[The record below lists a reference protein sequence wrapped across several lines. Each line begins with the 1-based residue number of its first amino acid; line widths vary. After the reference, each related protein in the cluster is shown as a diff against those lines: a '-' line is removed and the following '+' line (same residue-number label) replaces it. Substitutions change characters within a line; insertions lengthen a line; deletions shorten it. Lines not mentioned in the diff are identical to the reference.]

1 MIPDPFTKVDQ
12 MFIDE
17 AKIYVRSG
25 RGGAGVVHFHREKY
39 VPRGGPD
46 GGDGG
51 KGGDVVFHVVATLNT
66 LQSFRF
72 KHKFVA
78 PDGENGGGSN
88 MTGKSAKDLVIPIPP
103 GTLIYDIETNELLG
117 DMVNPGQELVVCKG
131 GRGGRGNQHFATS
144 RNQAPRTAE
153 KGEPPEE
160 KELRLELKLLADI
173 GIVGVPNAGKS
184 SFLAA
189 VTNAKPKIADY
200 PFTTI
205 EPNLGVANL
214 DNEVDLILADIP
226 GLIEGAHEG
235 VGLGDAF
242 LKHIQRTRVL
252 IHVVDGMAADPVAD
266 FTQINSELALFD
278 PELGRKPQ
286 IVVVNKIDLPDVKA
300 RWDELKAALNK
311 LGYEPQAISAVTR
324 ENLTPILWKA
334 HEVLINTPNPEI
346 VPTLPVYKPEE
357 DPRDF
362 TITREESGWR
372 VTGAAIERAAEM
384 TYWEHDGSVR
394 RFQHLMVTLGVDEA
408 LREHGIKE
416 GDTVF
421 IRDYELEWQE

>member
-25 RGGAGVVHFHREKY
+25 RGGAGMVHFHREKY

-51 KGGDVVFHVVATLNT
+51 KGGDVIFRVVVTLNT

-88 MTGKSAKDLVIPIPP
+88 MTGKSAKDLVISVPP
-103 GTLIYDIETNELLG
+103 GTLIYIAETNELLG
-117 DMVNPGQELVVCKG
+117 DMVEAGQELVVCKG
-131 GRGGRGNQHFATS
+131 GRGGRGNQHYATS
-144 RNQAPRTAE
+144 RNQAPRMAE

-160 KELRLELKLLADI
+160 KELRLELKLLADV

-205 EPNLGVANL
+205 EPNLGVAHL
-214 DNEVDLILADIP
+214 DDEVDLILADIP

-252 IHVVDGMAADPVAD
+252 IHVVDGMAVDPVAD
-266 FTQINSELALFD
+266 FSQINSELALFD
-278 PELGRKPQ
+278 PELGHKPQ
-286 IVVVNKIDLPDVKA
+286 IVVVNKIDLPDVQA
-300 RWDELKAALNK
+300 RWNQLKVALKK
-311 LGYEPQAISAVTR
+311 LGYEAQAVSAVTR

-334 HEVLINTPNPEI
+334 HEALKNTPKPEI
-346 VPTLPVYKPEE
+346 APMLPIYKPEE

-362 TITREESGWR
+362 SIIREGNGWR
-372 VTGAAIERAAEM
+372 VSGAAIERAAEM

-394 RFQHLMVTLGVDEA
+394 RFQRLMVTLGVDEA
-408 LREHGIKE
+408 LRERGIKE

-421 IRDYELEWQE
+421 IHDYELEWQD